1 MILPK
6 IKRKETKYIIIH
18 CSNSTPSED
27 LTVCEL
33 NKLHRQK
40 GFLNIRYHLIIKRDG
55 IIEAGRDIDE
65 VGSHTED
72 LDDQSVS
79 ICLIGGTETDEDNEP
94 RLNYTARQWETLRTL
109 VKSTC
114 LLYPEAEVVGF
125 NEVDTNK
132 VSPYFDVQAW
142 FDF

>member
-18 CSNSTPSED
+18 CSDSTPSED
-27 LTVCEL
+27 LTVCDL

-40 GFLNIRYHLIIKRDG
+40 GFLNIRFHLIIKRDG
-55 IIEAGRDIDE
+55 SIEAGRDIDE

-79 ICLIGGTETDEDNEP
+79 ICLIGGVETNKDNEP
-94 RLNYTARQWETLRTL
+94 RLNYTARQWETLRNL
-109 VKSTC
+109 VKSMC
-114 LLYPEAEVVGF
+114 LLYPEANVVGF

>member
-27 LTVCEL
+27 LNVCEL

-72 LDDQSVS
+72 FDDQSVS
-79 ICLIGGTETDEDNEP
+79 ICLIGGVETDKDNEP
-94 RLNYTARQWETLRTL
+94 RLNYTARQWETLKSI
-109 VKSTC
+109 VKSMCT
-114 LLYPEAEVVGF
+114 LYPDAKVIGF
-125 NEVDTNK
+125 NDVDTHK
-132 VSPYFDVQAW
+132 VSPYFDVQEW

>member
-72 LDDQSVS
+72 FDDKSVS
-79 ICLIGGTETDEDNEP
+79 ICLIGGVETDKDNEP
-94 RLNYTARQWETLRTL
+94 RLNYTARQWETLKSL
-109 VKSTC
+109 VKSMC
-114 LLYPEAEVVGF
+114 LLYPEAKVVGF

-132 VSPYFDVQAW
+132 VSPFFDVQAW